1 LAFGPGGQVDQPRS
15 PAGLSDNHLLAAL
28 PARERGR
35 VARLLEPVSLRV
47 HEVLY
52 RPGDPVS
59 AVYFPTRG
67 MLSVMMP
74 TPEGRALEVG
84 VIGREGMAGWP
95 LALGKAT
102 TPLLTVVQCAGEA
115 LRLRAGAFRAELE
128 RRGALHRLMQRYA
141 DVFVNMVLHLA
152 VCGYYHPL
160 EQRCCFRLLLA
171 SDRALSDQ
179 FPITQELLART
190 LGVRRTS
197 VTAAARGLQAGG
209 LIRYRRG
216 RVHVLDRAGLEAAS
230 CPCYHT
236 LRGKFDRLFA

>member
-1 LAFGPGGQVDQPRS
+1 VDEPRP

-35 VARLLEPVSLRV
+35 VARHLEPVPLRV
-47 HEVLY
+47 HEVLF
-52 RPGDPVS
+52 RPGDTVS

-67 MLSVMMP
+67 VLSVLMP

-84 VIGREGMAGWP
+84 VIGREGLAGWP
-95 LALGKAT
+95 LALGSAT

-115 LRLRAGAFRAELE
+115 LRLGAGAFRTELG
-128 RRGALHRLMQRYA
+128 RQGALHRLVQRYA
-141 DVFVNMVLHLA
+141 DVSVNMVLHLA

-171 SDRALSDQ
+171 GDRSHSDQ

-197 VTAAARGLQAGG
+197 VSAAARGLQAGG

-216 RVHVLDRAGLEAAS
+216 RVHLLDRAGLEAAS
-230 CPCYHT
+230 CPCYRT
-236 LRGKFDRLFA
+236 LRGKFDGLFT